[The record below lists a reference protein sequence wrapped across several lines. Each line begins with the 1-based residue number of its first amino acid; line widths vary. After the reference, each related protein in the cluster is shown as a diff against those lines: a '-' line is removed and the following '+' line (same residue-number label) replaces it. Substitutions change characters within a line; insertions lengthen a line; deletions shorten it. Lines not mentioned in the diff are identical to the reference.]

1 MQPVHLGILPVPA
14 WAGPAEP
21 REICS
26 IFPPSTSLQKPLQ
39 VWSWTPE
46 KGRRGLR
53 AWRMTASGCG
63 YAIIY
68 SSVMI
73 FWQGFACLSLWTEL
87 HISETT
93 PKQTVLTPTLTGNF
107 TPGAPSASNRTRR
120 PAVCSSVL
128 GSRGCQPWAQFI
140 VSSLNHF
147 WPRMKHPPKKPHSK
161 QLMVP
166 TAGEFPPK
174 GKAPSLL
181 GPPKPSSG
189 TPCYHPESKLQ
200 LESDGYS
207 KRHWPGDSLKA
218 GMKRHQKT
226 CVEEQQNSHLYE
238 SQLKPP

>member
-1 MQPVHLGILPVPA
+1 
-14 WAGPAEP
+14 
-21 REICS
+21 
-26 IFPPSTSLQKPLQ
+26 
-39 VWSWTPE
+39 
-46 KGRRGLR
+46 
-53 AWRMTASGCG
+53 MT
-63 YAIIY
+63 
-68 SSVMI
+68 
-73 FWQGFACLSLWTEL
+73 FWQGFPCRSLWTEL
-87 HISETT
+87 RISKTT

-147 WPRMKHPPKKPHSK
+147 WSRMKHPPKRPHPK

-181 GPPKPSSG
+181 GAPKPSRG

-200 LESDGYS
+200 PESDGYS
-207 KRHWPGDSLKA
+207 KRHWLGDSLN
-218 GMKRHQKT
+218 RH
-226 CVEEQQNSHLYE
+226 EETEWRDIRRRVWKNSRTHIYMSLIL
-238 SQLKPP
+238 SPPRQLAFSMPFLI